1 MGGGLGGGG
10 AAHGLCTAQ
19 LRDLIRIGANA
30 SAYEHAV
37 NPHSSTL
44 AFQRELSSQ
53 YLEGAYALSNGYL
66 LTATILSAMLVHIID
81 GQDEAQHRGP
91 EP

>member
-1 MGGGLGGGG
+1 MAGDEGDWTPSELMKFMEEGRSL
-10 AAHGLCTAQ
+10 Q

-30 SAYEHAV
+30 SVYEHAV

-81 GQDEAQHRGP
+81 GQH
-91 EP
+91 